1 MKLIEKIQTKED
13 FDRMSKILSE
23 RVKYGQSISENA
35 MLDGMI
41 IGFILTTDFTL
52 DVFLGEDL
60 GRVLDGTMQKLEQI
74 VIWTLNN
81 KNIIN
86 KLL

>member
-52 DVFLGEDL
+52 DVFLGKDL